1 MAELKEVFVPDI
13 GGDEV
18 QVIEI
23 CASVGDTLAAE
34 ESILT
39 VESDKATMDIPAPFA
54 GVLAELKVA
63 VGDKVSEGTLIAM
76 MQAAGTANVQAAPVA
91 QAAAPAPAPAAPAPV
106 QAAPAPVAAAPA
118 TGATQVVEV
127 TVPDI
132 GGDTDVS
139 VIEVLVA
146 AGDKIEVDAGLIT
159 LETDKAT
166 MDVPSPFA
174 GVVKEVKVAVGDKVS
189 QGSLVIMLE
198 VGVAAPAAAAPQA
211 SAPAASAPVAQAA
224 PAAPVAPVAPVAAA
238 APVVAVK
245 EIQVPDI
252 GDASNVDVIE
262 VLVSVGDDITVDQGL
277 ITLET
282 DKATMEVPAPFAGK
296 LLSLT
301 VKVGDKVSQGSV
313 IATIET
319 TSVATASAGSAP
331 APVAQAAAP
340 APVAQEAAPAPA
352 AAPSRPPVPH
362 HPSAGAPVATGVVHA
377 SPAVRRLAR
386 EFGVDLTQVTGSG
399 RKGRIMK
406 EDVQAYVKYELSRP
420 KATAA
425 TSVAAGNGGGLQVIA
440 APKVDFSKFG
450 EVEEIPLSRI
460 QKISGPNL
468 HRNWVTIPHVTQ
480 FDEADITEME
490 EFRKQQNDAAA
501 KKKADYKIT
510 PLVFMMKAVA
520 KTLQQFPVFNS
531 SLSSDGES
539 LIQKKYYHIG
549 VAVDTP
555 NGLVVPVVRDVD
567 KKGIIELSRE
577 LADISIRARDGKLKS
592 ADMQGS
598 CFTISS
604 LGGIGGTAFT
614 PIVNYPDVAILGVSK
629 SEIKPKWNG
638 KEFEPKLM
646 LPLSL
651 SYDHRVIDGA
661 MAARFSVTLSGI
673 LSDIRTLIL

>member
-1 MAELKEVFVPDI
+1 MADMKQVLVPDI

-23 CASVGDTLAAE
+23 CANVGDSLAAE
-34 ESILT
+34 DSIIT

-54 GVLAELKVA
+54 GVLKELKVA
-63 VGDKVSEGTLIAM
+63 VGDSVSEGTLIALM
-76 MQAAGTANVQAAPVA
+76 AAEGAEAAPVA
-91 QAAAPAPAPAAPAPV
+91 EAPKAEAAPAQAAPAAPA
-106 QAAPAPVAAAPA
+106 A
-118 TGATQVVEV
+118 GGSQVIEV

-132 GGDTDVS
+132 GDAADVD
-139 VIEVLVA
+139 VIEVLVSEGEA
-146 AGDKIEVDAGLIT
+146 IEADAGLIT

-166 MDVPSPFA
+166 MDVPSPQA
-174 GVVKEVKVAVGDKVS
+174 GTVKSLKVKVGDKVS
-189 QGSLVIMLE
+189 QGSLVLLLE
-198 VGVAAPAAAAPQA
+198 VGAAAEAPQAPQATASEAAQPAAAQAAAPAT
-211 SAPAASAPVAQAA
+211 VE
-224 PAAPVAPVAPVAAA
+224 
-238 APVVAVK
+238 VK
-245 EIQVPDI
+245 EIAVPDI
-252 GDASNVDVIE
+252 GDAADVDVIE
-262 VLVSVGDDITVDQGL
+262 VLVAVGDEISADQGL

-282 DKATMEVPAPFAGK
+282 DKATMEVPAPFGGK
-296 LLSLT
+296 LVSLT

-313 IATIET
+313 IATVET
-319 TSVATASAGSAP
+319 QGAAP
-331 APVAQAAAP
+331 AAVAAPAEAPAQAAP
-340 APVAQEAAPAPA
+340 APAPAPA
-352 AAPSRPPVPH
+352 AAPAAQSRPPVPH
-362 HPSAGAPVATGVVHA
+362 HPSAGAQPNTGAVHA

-386 EFGVDLTQVTGSG
+386 EFGVDLTQVKGTG
-399 RKGRIMK
+399 RKGRILK

-425 TSVAAGNGGGLQVIA
+425 TSVGGGSGLQVID

-450 EVEEIPLSRI
+450 EVEEIPLTRI

-490 EFRKQQNDAAA
+490 AFRKQQNELAA
-501 KKKADYKIT
+501 KQKLNVKIT

-531 SLSSDGES
+531 SLSPDGES
-539 LIQKKYYHIG
+539 LIRKKYFHIG

-577 LADISIRARDGKLKS
+577 LTEISIKARDGKLKA

-638 KEFEPKLM
+638 KEFEPRLM

-661 MAARFSVTLSGI
+661 LAARFSVTLSGI
-673 LSDIRTLIL
+673 LSDIRTMIL

>member
-76 MQAAGTANVQAAPVA
+76 MQAAGTANVQVAPVA

-106 QAAPAPVAAAPA
+106 QAAPAPVAAVPA

-198 VGVAAPAAAAPQA
+198 VGGAAPAAAAPQA

-224 PAAPVAPVAPVAAA
+224 PAVAVAPVAAA
-238 APVVAVK
+238 APVIAVK

>member
-1 MAELKEVFVPDI
+1 MAELKEVLVPDI

-23 CASVGDTLAAE
+23 CVAVGDSIEAE
-34 ESILT
+34 ESIIT

-54 GVLAELKVA
+54 GTLTELKVA
-63 VGDKVSEGTLIAM
+63 VGDTVSEGSLIAM
-76 MQAAGTANVQAAPVA
+76 MSAGATAAAEVPVAEAPSAPAAPAASESAPV
-91 QAAAPAPAPAAPAPV
+91 AAPAPAATS
-106 QAAPAPVAAAPA
+106 QIIEVA
-118 TGATQVVEV
+118 
-127 TVPDI
+127 VPDI
-132 GGDTDVS
+132 GDAADVD

-146 AGDKIEVDAGLIT
+146 VGDSIDVDTGLIT

-166 MDVPSPFA
+166 MEVPAPAA
-174 GVVKEVKVAVGDKVS
+174 GVITEMKVSVGDKVS
-189 QGSLVIMLE
+189 QGSLVLMLQVSGGE
-198 VGVAAPAAAAPQA
+198 AAAPAPVAET
-211 SAPAASAPVAQAA
+211 APV
-224 PAAPVAPVAPVAAA
+224 AAPVATMVE
-238 APVVAVK
+238 VK
-245 EIQVPDI
+245 EIAVPDI
-252 GDASNVDVIE
+252 GDAADVDVIE
-262 VLVSVGDDITVDQGL
+262 VLVAVGDMIEADQGL

-296 LLSLT
+296 LVSLT
-301 VKVGDKVSQGSV
+301 IKVGDKVSQGSV
-313 IATIET
+313 IATVET
-319 TSVATASAGSAP
+319 QSSAP
-331 APVAQAAAP
+331 TPVAAPVQAAAP
-340 APVAQEAAPAPA
+340 APVAAAPAA
-352 AAPSRPPVPH
+352 SKPPVPH
-362 HPSAGAPVATGVVHA
+362 HPSAGSTPKTGAVHA

-386 EFGVDLTQVTGSG
+386 EFGADLTLVTGTG
-399 RKGRIMK
+399 RKGRILK
-406 EDVQAYVKYELSRP
+406 EDVQAFIKYELSRP

-425 TSVAAGNGGGLQVIA
+425 TAVAGGAGGLNVIA
-440 APKVDFSKFG
+440 APKVDFAKFG
-450 EVEEIPLSRI
+450 EVEEVPLTRI

-480 FDEADITEME
+480 FDEADITELE
-490 EFRKQQNDAAA
+490 AFRKQQNELAA
-501 KKKADYKIT
+501 KQKSGVKIT

-520 KTLQQFPVFNS
+520 KALQQFPVFNA
-531 SLSSDGES
+531 SLSADGES
-539 LIQKKYYHIG
+539 LIKKKYYHIG

-567 KKGIIELSRE
+567 KKGIIELSAE
-577 LADISIRARDGKLKS
+577 LMEISIKARDGKLKS

-638 KEFEPKLM
+638 KDFEPKLM

-661 MAARFSVTLSGI
+661 MAARFSVTLSSM

>member
-1 MAELKEVFVPDI
+1 
-13 GGDEV
+13 
-18 QVIEI
+18 
-23 CASVGDTLAAE
+23 
-34 ESILT
+34 
-39 VESDKATMDIPAPFA
+39 
-54 GVLAELKVA
+54 
-63 VGDKVSEGTLIAM
+63 M
-76 MQAAGTANVQAAPVA
+76 MQAAGAA
-91 QAAAPAPAPAAPAPV
+91 AAAPAPVAAPAQAAPASAPV

-118 TGATQVVEV
+118 TGATKVVEV

-146 AGDKIEVDAGLIT
+146 VGDKIEVDSGLIT

-174 GVVKEVKVAVGDKVS
+174 GVVKDVKVAVGDKVS

-198 VGVAAPAAAAPQA
+198 VGGAAPAAAPT
-211 SAPAASAPVAQAA
+211 VTAQAA
-224 PAAPVAPVAPVAAA
+224 PAATVAPVAAA
-238 APVVAVK
+238 SAAPAASVVAVK

-262 VLVSVGDDITVDQGL
+262 VLVSVGDEITADQGL

-319 TSVATASAGSAP
+319 TSVATVSAGAAP
-331 APVAQAAAP
+331 AAVAQAAVP
-340 APVAQEAAPAPA
+340 APVSAAPVAAPA
-352 AAPSRPPVPH
+352 SRPPVPH
-362 HPSAGAPVATGVVHA
+362 HPSAGAPVSTGAVHA

-425 TSVAAGNGGGLQVIA
+425 TSVGAGNGGGLQVIA

-490 EFRKQQNDAAA
+490 EFRKQQNDVAA

-510 PLVFMMKAVA
+510 PLVFMLKAVA

-539 LIQKKYYHIG
+539 LIQKKYFHIG

-651 SYDHRVIDGA
+651 HPPPLGGGG
-661 MAARFSVTLSGI
+661 SG
-673 LSDIRTLIL
+673 R

>member
-1 MAELKEVFVPDI
+1 MSELKQVFVPDI

-23 CASVGDTLAAE
+23 CAAVGDNLAADA
-34 ESILT
+34 SIIT

-63 VGDKVSEGTLIAM
+63 VGDKISEGTLIAL
-76 MQAAGTANVQAAPVA
+76 MQPVDGAA
-91 QAAAPAPAPAAPAPV
+91 QAAAPAPVATPAAPVPAPVKTDPAPVVAAPAA
-106 QAAPAPVAAAPA
+106 
-118 TGATQVVEV
+118 GATKLVEV

-189 QGSLVIMLE
+189 QGSLVILLE
-198 VGVAAPAAAAPQA
+198 VGGAAPAAPAPQ
-211 SAPAASAPVAQAA
+211 ASAPVAQAA
-224 PAAPVAPVAPVAAA
+224 QAAPVAPVAPVAAA

-262 VLVSVGDDITVDQGL
+262 VLVAVGDTIGVDQGL

-319 TSVATASAGSAP
+319 TTAGT
-331 APVAQAAAP
+331 AAP
-340 APVAQEAAPAPA
+340 AQASAAQASIAQASTAQETLAQASAAQETPVVAAPM
-352 AAPSRPPVPH
+352 SRPPVPH
-362 HPSAGAPVATGVVHA
+362 HPSAGTPVATGAVHA

-386 EFGVDLTQVTGSG
+386 EFGVDLTKVTGSG
-399 RKGRIMK
+399 RKGRVMK

-425 TSVAAGNGGGLQVIA
+425 TAVAAGAGGGLQVIA

-450 EVEEIPLSRI
+450 EV
-460 QKISGPNL
+460 
-468 HRNWVTIPHVTQ
+468 
-480 FDEADITEME
+480 
-490 EFRKQQNDAAA
+490 
-501 KKKADYKIT
+501 
-510 PLVFMMKAVA
+510 
-520 KTLQQFPVFNS
+520 
-531 SLSSDGES
+531 
-539 LIQKKYYHIG
+539 
-549 VAVDTP
+549 
-555 NGLVVPVVRDVD
+555 
-567 KKGIIELSRE
+567 
-577 LADISIRARDGKLKS
+577 
-592 ADMQGS
+592 
-598 CFTISS
+598 
-604 LGGIGGTAFT
+604 
-614 PIVNYPDVAILGVSK
+614 
-629 SEIKPKWNG
+629 
-638 KEFEPKLM
+638 
-646 LPLSL
+646 
-651 SYDHRVIDGA
+651 
-661 MAARFSVTLSGI
+661 
-673 LSDIRTLIL
+673 

>member
-23 CASVGDTLAAE
+23 CAAVGDTLAADD
-34 ESILT
+34 SIIT

-76 MQAAGTANVQAAPVA
+76 MQAAGAAAAV
-91 QAAAPAPAPAAPAPV
+91 AAPAVAPAKAAEPAPV
-106 QAAPAPVAAAPA
+106 QAAPVAPASAPVAAASS
-118 TGATQVVEV
+118 VIEV

-146 AGDKIEVDAGLIT
+146 VGDKIEVDSGLIT

-189 QGSLVIMLE
+189 QGSLVVMLE
-198 VGVAAPAAAAPQA
+198 VGGAAPAVAAPQA
-211 SAPAASAPVAQAA
+211 STPAPVAQAA
-224 PAAPVAPVAPVAAA
+224 PAAPVAPVATA

-262 VLVSVGDDITVDQGL
+262 VLVSVGDMITADQGL

-313 IATIET
+313 IATVET
-319 TSVATASAGSAP
+319 TSTATASAP

-340 APVAQEAAPAPA
+340 APVSAAPVAASTPA
-352 AAPSRPPVPH
+352 SRPPVPH
-362 HPSAGAPVATGVVHA
+362 HPSAGTPVSTGAVHA

-539 LIQKKYYHIG
+539 LIQKKYFHIG

>member
-76 MQAAGTANVQAAPVA
+76 MQAAGASAQAAAPVA

-198 VGVAAPAAAAPQA
+198 VGGAAPAAAPQA

-224 PAAPVAPVAPVAAA
+224 PAAPDAPVAAA

-262 VLVSVGDDITVDQGL
+262 VLVSVGDMITADQGL

-319 TSVATASAGSAP
+319 VTAGTAP
-331 APVAQAAAP
+331 APQAAAP
-340 APVAQEAAPAPA
+340 APVAQEAAPAPVA

-362 HPSAGAPVATGVVHA
+362 HPSAGAPVSTGAVHA

>member
-1 MAELKEVFVPDI
+1 MAELKEVLVPNIDT
-13 GGDEV
+13 DAV

-23 CASVGDTLAAE
+23 CAAVGDYLEKEA
-34 ESILT
+34 SIIT

-54 GVLAELKVA
+54 GTLAELKIA
-63 VGDKVSEGTLIAM
+63 VGDTVSEGTLIAM
-76 MQAAGTANVQAAPVA
+76 MSAANAAPAKAEAAVPAPKAEAPVA
-91 QAAAPAPAPAAPAPV
+91 QAAAPAPV
-106 QAAPAPVAAAPA
+106 TPVAAPSV
-118 TGATQVVEV
+118 GSSEV
-127 TVPDI
+127 IEVKVPDI

-146 AGDKIEVDAGLIT
+146 VGDSIDVDTGLIT

-166 MDVPSPFA
+166 MDVPSPKA
-174 GVVKEVKVAVGDKVS
+174 GVVKSVTVAVGDKVS
-189 QGSLVIMLE
+189 EGSLVITLE
-198 VGVAAPAAAAPQA
+198 VAGSAPVASAPQA
-211 SAPAASAPVAQAA
+211 AAPVAQAA
-224 PAAPVAPVAPVAAA
+224 QAPVAQAETTTQVQ
-238 APVVAVK
+238 
-245 EIQVPDI
+245 EIHVPDI
-252 GDASNVDVIE
+252 GDANDVDIIE
-262 VLVSVGDDITVDQGL
+262 VLVAVGDEITADQGL

-296 LLSLT
+296 LVSLT
-301 VKVGDKVSQGSV
+301 VKVGDKVSQGSL

-319 TSVATASAGSAP
+319 TSS
-331 APVAQAAAP
+331 APVAQAAPTQA
-340 APVAQEAAPAPA
+340 EPA
-352 AAPSRPPVPH
+352 AAAAAPTMAANRPSTPPVPF
-362 HPSAGAPVATGVVHA
+362 HPSAAVTASTGVVHA

-386 EFGVDLTQVTGSG
+386 EFGVDLTKVSGTG
-399 RKGRIMK
+399 RKARILK
-406 EDVQAYVKYELSRP
+406 EDVQAFVKYELSRP

-425 TSVAAGNGGGLQVIA
+425 TAVSGGAGGLNVIA

-490 EFRKQQNDAAA
+490 AFRKQQNDLAA

-520 KTLQQFPVFNS
+520 KALAEFPVFNS
-531 SLSSDGES
+531 SLSADGES
-539 LIQKKYYHIG
+539 LIQKKYFHIG

-555 NGLVVPVVRDVD
+555 NGLMVPVVRDVD
-567 KKGIIELSRE
+567 KKGIVELSRE
-577 LADISIRARDGKLKS
+577 LTDISIRARDGKLKS

-661 MAARFSVTLSGI
+661 MAARFSVTLSAI

>member
-1 MAELKEVFVPDI
+1 MADMKQVLVPDI

-23 CASVGDTLAAE
+23 CANVGDSLAAE
-34 ESILT
+34 DSIIT

-54 GVLAELKVA
+54 GVLKELKVA
-63 VGDKVSEGTLIAM
+63 VGDSVSEGTLIALM
-76 MQAAGTANVQAAPVA
+76 AAEGAEAAAVA
-91 QAAAPAPAPAAPAPV
+91 EAPKAEAAPAPAAASAPAAEQAAPAAPA
-106 QAAPAPVAAAPA
+106 A
-118 TGATQVVEV
+118 GGSQVIEV

-132 GGDTDVS
+132 GDAADVD
-139 VIEVLVA
+139 VIEVLVSEGEA
-146 AGDKIEVDAGLIT
+146 IEADAGLIT

-166 MDVPSPFA
+166 MDVPSPQA
-174 GVVKEVKVAVGDKVS
+174 GTVKSLKVKVGDKVS
-189 QGSLVIMLE
+189 QGSLVLLLE
-198 VGVAAPAAAAPQA
+198 VGAAASDAPQAPQAAASEAAQPVAAQAAAPAT
-211 SAPAASAPVAQAA
+211 
-224 PAAPVAPVAPVAAA
+224 
-238 APVVAVK
+238 VAVK
-245 EIQVPDI
+245 EIAVPDI
-252 GDASNVDVIE
+252 GDAADVDVIE
-262 VLVSVGDDITVDQGL
+262 VLVAVGDEISADQGL

-282 DKATMEVPAPFAGK
+282 DKATMEVPAPFGGK
-296 LLSLT
+296 LVSLT

-313 IATIET
+313 IATVET
-319 TSVATASAGSAP
+319 QG
-331 APVAQAAAP
+331 AAP
-340 APVAQEAAPAPA
+340 AAVAAPAEAPVQTAPAPAPA
-352 AAPSRPPVPH
+352 AAPAAQSRPPVPH
-362 HPSAGAPVATGVVHA
+362 HPSAGAQPNTGAVHA

-386 EFGVDLTQVTGSG
+386 EFGVDLTQVKGTG
-399 RKGRIMK
+399 RKGRILK

-425 TSVAAGNGGGLQVIA
+425 TSVGGGSGLQVID

-450 EVEEIPLSRI
+450 EVEQVPLTRI

-490 EFRKQQNDAAA
+490 AFRKQQNELAA
-501 KKKADYKIT
+501 KQKLNVKIT

-531 SLSSDGES
+531 SLSPDGES
-539 LIQKKYYHIG
+539 LIRKKYYHIG

-567 KKGIIELSRE
+567 QKGIIELSRE
-577 LADISIRARDGKLKS
+577 LTEISIKARDGKLKA

-673 LSDIRTLIL
+673 LSDIRTMIL

>member
-23 CASVGDTLAAE
+23 CVAVGDTLAAE

-76 MQAAGTANVQAAPVA
+76 MQAAGAA
-91 QAAAPAPAPAAPAPV
+91 AAAPAPVAAPAQAAPASAPV

-118 TGATQVVEV
+118 TGATKVVEV

-146 AGDKIEVDAGLIT
+146 VGDKIEVDSGLIT

-174 GVVKEVKVAVGDKVS
+174 GVVKDVKVAVGDKVS

-198 VGVAAPAAAAPQA
+198 VGGAAAAV
-211 SAPAASAPVAQAA
+211 APTVAAQAA
-224 PAAPVAPVAPVAAA
+224 PAAMVAPVAAA
-238 APVVAVK
+238 PAAPAASVVAVK

-262 VLVSVGDDITVDQGL
+262 VLVSVGDEITADQGL

-319 TSVATASAGSAP
+319 LTVGAAP

-340 APVAQEAAPAPA
+340 APAPAPVS
-352 AAPSRPPVPH
+352 AAPVAAPTPASRPPVPH
-362 HPSAGAPVATGVVHA
+362 HPSAGTPVSTGAVHA

-425 TSVAAGNGGGLQVIA
+425 TSVGSGNGGGLQVIA

-490 EFRKQQNDAAA
+490 EFRKQQNDVAA

-510 PLVFMMKAVA
+510 PLVFMLKAVA

-539 LIQKKYYHIG
+539 LIQKKYFHIG

-673 LSDIRTLIL
+673 LSDIRTLVL

>member
-1 MAELKEVFVPDI
+1 MADMKQVLVPDI

-23 CASVGDTLAAE
+23 CANVGDSLAAE
-34 ESILT
+34 DSIIT

-54 GVLAELKVA
+54 GVLKELKVA
-63 VGDKVSEGTLIAM
+63 VGDSVSEGTLIALM
-76 MQAAGTANVQAAPVA
+76 AAEGAEAPKA
-91 QAAAPAPAPAAPAPV
+91 EAAPAPAAAPATAQAAPAAPA
-106 QAAPAPVAAAPA
+106 A
-118 TGATQVVEV
+118 GGSQVIEV

-132 GGDTDVS
+132 GDAADVD
-139 VIEVLVA
+139 VIEVLVSEGEA
-146 AGDKIEVDAGLIT
+146 IEADAGLIT

-166 MDVPSPFA
+166 MDVPSPQA
-174 GVVKEVKVAVGDKVS
+174 GTVKSLKVKVGDKVS
-189 QGSLVIMLE
+189 QGSLVLLLE
-198 VGVAAPAAAAPQA
+198 VGAAAEAPQEPAAQAAAQPAAAQAAAPAK
-211 SAPAASAPVAQAA
+211 VE
-224 PAAPVAPVAPVAAA
+224 
-238 APVVAVK
+238 VK
-245 EIQVPDI
+245 EIAVPDI
-252 GDASNVDVIE
+252 GDAADVDVIE
-262 VLVSVGDDITVDQGL
+262 VLVAVGDEISADQGL

-282 DKATMEVPAPFAGK
+282 DKATMEVPAPFGGK
-296 LLSLT
+296 LVSLT

-313 IATIET
+313 IATVET
-319 TSVATASAGSAP
+319 QGAAVASV
-331 APVAQAAAP
+331 AAP
-340 APVAQEAAPAPA
+340 AEAPAQAEVAAPAPA
-352 AAPSRPPVPH
+352 AAPAAQSRPPVPH
-362 HPSAGAPVATGVVHA
+362 HPSAGAQPNTGAVHA

-386 EFGVDLTQVTGSG
+386 EFGVDLTQVKGTG
-399 RKGRIMK
+399 RKGRILK

-425 TSVAAGNGGGLQVIA
+425 TSVGGGSGLQVID

-450 EVEEIPLSRI
+450 EVEEVPLTRI

-490 EFRKQQNDAAA
+490 AFRKQQNELAA
-501 KKKADYKIT
+501 KQKLNVKIT

-531 SLSSDGES
+531 SLSPDGES
-539 LIQKKYYHIG
+539 LIRKKYFHIG

-577 LADISIRARDGKLKS
+577 LTEISIKARDGKLKA

-638 KEFEPKLM
+638 KEFEPRLM

-661 MAARFSVTLSGI
+661 LAARFSVTLSGI
-673 LSDIRTLIL
+673 LSDIRTMIL

>member
-1 MAELKEVFVPDI
+1 MAELKEVLVPDI

-198 VGVAAPAAAAPQA
+198 VGGVAPAAAPQA

-224 PAAPVAPVAPVAAA
+224 PAAPVAPVAAA

-319 TSVATASAGSAP
+319 VTAGAAP
-331 APVAQAAAP
+331 APQAAAP
-340 APVAQEAAPAPA
+340 APVAQEAAPAPVA

-539 LIQKKYYHIG
+539 LIKKKYYHIG

-577 LADISIRARDGKLKS
+577 LADISVRARDGKLKS

>member
-23 CASVGDTLAAE
+23 CAAVGDTLAADD
-34 ESILT
+34 SIIT

-76 MQAAGTANVQAAPVA
+76 MQAAGAAAAAPVPVAAPAQAAPA
-91 QAAAPAPAPAAPAPV
+91 SAPV

-118 TGATQVVEV
+118 TSATQVVEV

-146 AGDKIEVDAGLIT
+146 VGDKIEVDAGLIT

-189 QGSLVIMLE
+189 QGSLVVMLE
-198 VGVAAPAAAAPQA
+198 VGGAAPAAAAPQA
-211 SAPAASAPVAQAA
+211 SVPAASAPVAQAA
-224 PAAPVAPVAPVAAA
+224 PAAAVAPVAAA

-262 VLVSVGDDITVDQGL
+262 VLVSVGDMITADQGL

-313 IATIET
+313 IATVET
-319 TSVATASAGSAP
+319 IAAGAAAP

-340 APVAQEAAPAPA
+340 APVSAAPVAASAPA
-352 AAPSRPPVPH
+352 SRPPVPH
-362 HPSAGAPVATGVVHA
+362 HPSAGSPVSTGAVHA

-425 TSVAAGNGGGLQVIA
+425 TSVGAGNGGGLQVIA

-539 LIQKKYYHIG
+539 LIQKKYFHIG